1 MTARVKRPLSPTFNH
16 VLQRALIVAPFLS
29 MAIGLGSCG
38 LALASDHAILGALEC
53 VAGLWL
59 GVRALPLASLAE
71 ARVAFRV
78 QNDAD
83 WHALGKNAA
92 ARERAIVQLFEAK
105 TESVAVSVL
114 VPHDPGCVVFRIRR
128 HLSVMHT
135 REREGLRA
143 AYRLYDSGVIGRESF
158 DYFRFAFI
166 FGDGKAILE
175 DWHTGGFD
183 KPRDSHF
190 GQALPG
196 THCRAEH
203 ATVAQALS
211 RIAGLLQNGA
221 AGEALIDELNRR
233 FHGGGAWLAPNEVPA
248 TPFARSSAHALR
260 LGVFENTQTRLEFS
274 GSGGLITIAPSGAG
288 KTQCFV
294 IPNLLEWRGS
304 ALVLDVKG
312 DAYAATAA
320 WRARHVGPVYRLDP
334 SDLARSHTYNPLA
347 CVGAKPEQLWT
358 DAQEL
363 AKLMMPATR
372 GEPFYTSRARDVLVA
387 AVGYVCS
394 RNAPAARS
402 FKQVHTVF
410 SGSDWDEWV
419 RSLINQ
425 TELMPLRQ
433 LGRSFEHMKRKTR
446 DSVLR
451 TAQSYVSDWQGER
464 IEKLCARADWTP
476 SELRTSAATIYL
488 CISPRD
494 LEQLAPLVRV
504 ILAQH
509 LQLLTAAAPGTS
521 ETEATLVM
529 LDELPRLRDVA
540 VGEALGKAASSGL
553 RLWLFAQHLTQLR
566 AADADAE
573 QLLERATVRTFM
585 NVQHD
590 DPLAQWLSDR
600 VGHREDPRDATP
612 IKLVEPRELSGPR
625 YRDLILVLG
634 RDTKPAKLRK
644 RYAFDEQAL
653 IAKRNFDL
661 ASA

>member
-1 MTARVKRPLSPTFNH
+1 M
-16 VLQRALIVAPFLS
+16 VAPFLS

-38 LALASDHAILGALEC
+38 LGLASGHAILGAL
-53 VAGLWL
+53 VSIAALWFGLR
-59 GVRALPLASLAE
+59 VMPLASLAR
-71 ARVAFRV
+71 ARVDFRV
-78 QNDAD
+78 QNEAD
-83 WHALGKNAA
+83 WHALSQNAA
-92 ARERAIVQLFEAK
+92 ARERAIVQLFDKK

-114 VPHDPGCVVFRIRR
+114 VPHDKGCVVFRIRR

-135 REREGLRA
+135 REREGLLA
-143 AYRLYDSGVIGRESF
+143 AYRLYNSGVIGRESF
-158 DYFRFAFI
+158 DYFRFAFVY
-166 FGDGKAILE
+166 GDGKAILE

-183 KPRDSHF
+183 KPRDSGF

-196 THCRAEH
+196 TYCRAEH

-221 AGEALIDELNRR
+221 AGGEALIDELHRR

-347 CVGAKPEQLWT
+347 CLGAKPEQLWT

-363 AKLMMPATR
+363 AKLMMPATQ
-372 GEPFYTSRARDVLVA
+372 GEPFYTSRARDVLMA
-387 AVGYVCS
+387 AIASVCS

-402 FKQVHTVF
+402 FKQVHAVF

-419 RSLINQ
+419 RSLITQ
-425 TELMPLRQ
+425 AELMPLRQ
-433 LGRSFEHMKRKTR
+433 LGRSLCHMKRKTR

-476 SELRTSAATIYL
+476 GELRTSAATIYL

-504 ILAQH
+504 LLAQH
-509 LQLLTAAAPGTS
+509 LQLLMAAAPTAN

-529 LDELPRLRDVA
+529 LDELPRLRDLA
-540 VGEALGKAASSGL
+540 MGEALDKASHSGV
-553 RLWLFAQHLTQLR
+553 RLWLFAQHLTQLK
-566 AADADAE
+566 AADADAD

-585 NVQHD
+585 NVPHD
-590 DPLAQWLSDR
+590 DRLAQWLSDR
-600 VGHREDPRDATP
+600 LGHREDPRDATR
-612 IKLVEPRELSGPR
+612 IKLVEPRELSGPG

-634 RDTKPAKLRK
+634 ENTKPAKLRK
-644 RYAFDEQAL
+644 RYAFDETAL
-653 IAKRNFDL
+653 IAKRNLDL